1 MDAMI
6 SFGDQIFK
14 AIAFIGADMGCELD
28 DRGGSF
34 R

>member
-1 MDAMI
+1 MDGMI

-14 AIAFIGADMGCELD
+14 AIAVYAAEIGCELD